1 MFKENSLMKTPALS
15 LLAITALGLH
25 ALAQSPVGPGSVK
38 LGKVQPAVVKTPEFN
53 LTSGPVKRSKNA
65 DWLEVEVEYETT
77 MNIPELTFKY
87 TMQIEGKLLDGEVT
101 YVAVAKD
108 KEHFAVMYV
117 SPKAIKELTGGK
129 ALTSGSIENVWV
141 DALSQ
146 GQKLDPKTAQFKGG
160 APKNVAH
167 VTGFVLRKD
176 QTPFAPLFY
185 DRYEEIKAAR

>member
-1 MFKENSLMKTPALS
+1 MKTSVIS
-15 LLAITALGLH
+15 LLAIVAFGSS
-25 ALAQSPVGPGSVK
+25 AFAQAPVGPGSVK

-53 LTSGPVKRSKNA
+53 LTSGPTKRSKNA
-65 DWLEVEVEYETT
+65 DWLEVEVEYETKVD
-77 MNIPELTFKY
+77 IDELTFKY
-87 TMQIEGKLLDGEVT
+87 TIQIEGKLLDGEVT

-117 SPKAIKELTGGK
+117 SPKAIKQITNGK
-129 ALTSGSIENVWV
+129 ALTAGSIENVWV
-141 DALSQ
+141 DVLRQ
-146 GQKLDPKTAQFKGG
+146 GQKLDQTAQFRPG

-185 DRYEEIKAAR
+185 DRYEEIKPAR